1 MRVGDRGEM
10 ALTANRY
17 GVSFIREENVLK
29 LDCRALVSHP
39 LLFLYKPQ

>member
-1 MRVGDRGEM
+1 MRVGDRGRM

-29 LDCRALVSHP
+29 LDCRAVGEPPS
-39 LLFLYKPQ
+39 FISI